1 MIHRGVVSTMIP
13 SDWPLGHLKSVLTK
27 GAALDEGLIA
37 SVHSS
42 GTAAI
47 DQLLKQELEE
57 ARRRERGGERH
68 AMFYVLKHRYAG
80 YGKYGI
86 VSGSFLEY
94 WRTTHDQAL
103 RKAFNGLRALPDGTL
118 SFSEGEP
125 VLTVHEL
132 FFASP
137 YEIAKPSRRGG
148 SAPVEKAIERE
159 ARRRGLIAFTA
170 QSPRGSEWT
179 LKPGALSKLRDI
191 YLELRNDAD

>member
-1 MIHRGVVSTMIP
+1 MIP
-13 SDWPLGHLKSVLTK
+13 SDWPLGHLKSVLTNE
-27 GAALDEGLIA
+27 ASLDEGLIA
-37 SVHSS
+37 SVRSS
-42 GTAAI
+42 GTATI
-47 DQLLKQELEE
+47 DQLLKQEVDE
-57 ARRRERGGERH
+57 ARRRQRGGERR
-68 AMFYVLKHRYAG
+68 AMFYVLKHRYGG

-86 VSGSFLEY
+86 VSGRFLEY

-132 FFASP
+132 YFASA

-159 ARRRGLIAFTA
+159 ARRRDLIAFTA

-179 LKPGALSKLRDI
+179 LKPRSLSKLCDI
-191 YLELRNDAD
+191 YLEFK